1 VLLDKFYILSC
12 YDEHG
17 TMVLYDNVS
26 FLLETI
32 NITNNSAE
40 FLIIL
45 FNKNTCEAINIIVIY
60 KPPRMQIHFSFLF

>member
-1 VLLDKFYILSC
+1 
-12 YDEHG
+12 
-17 TMVLYDNVS
+17 MVLYDNVS

-60 KPPRMQIHFSFLF
+60 KPPRMQIHFFLSIFKNVN

>member
-1 VLLDKFYILSC
+1 LDKFYILSC

>member
-60 KPPRMQIHFSFLF
+60 KPPRMEIHFSFLF

>member
-1 VLLDKFYILSC
+1 MDKFYILSC

>member
-1 VLLDKFYILSC
+1 
-12 YDEHG
+12 
-17 TMVLYDNVS
+17 MVLYDNVS

-60 KPPRMQIHFSFLF
+60 KPPRMEIHFSFLF

>member
-1 VLLDKFYILSC
+1 MLLDKFYILSC

-60 KPPRMQIHFSFLF
+60 KPPRMEIHFSFLF